1 MNNFF
6 VRLFSGVVYV
16 SIITGSILYSQVSFL
31 IVCSLLFLI
40 ALYESHLLWLKIRE
54 KERTYFSNLSW
65 PKRFSNSY
73 PLPQFFIL
81 LSFFFFISIPYGR
94 LGYNEI
100 YNPFG
105 ILLIFILIWITDTMS
120 YIVGIQFGKNK
131 IDKKVSP
138 NKTWEGFFG
147 GFLFC
152 ILFSIISF
160 NYIQEAYP
168 LWKTISLGIFIP
180 IFSLLGDMAQ
190 SKLKRRAEVKN
201 SGLLIPGHG
210 GVYDRLD
217 SIIGNT
223 IFKFN
228 CLFSE
233 SMTFIGFIV

>member
-6 VRLFSGVVYV
+6 IRLSTGLIYI
-16 SIITGSILYSQVSFL
+16 SLIIGSILYSHTSF
-31 IVCSLLFLI
+31 IIACSLLFSI
-40 ALYESHLLWLKIRE
+40 AIYESHLLWLKIRE

-160 NYIQEAYP
+160 NYIQEVYP
-168 LWKTISLGIFIP
+168 LWKTISLGILVP
-180 IFSLLGDMAQ
+180 IFSLLGDMSQ

-217 SIIGNT
+217 SIIGVAPIAFLIT
-223 IFKFN
+223 I
-228 CLFSE
+228 
-233 SMTFIGFIV
+233 I

>member
-6 VRLFSGVVYV
+6 VRLFSGIIYV
-16 SIITGSILYSQVSFL
+16 SVITGSILYSQLSFI
-31 IVCSLLFLI
+31 IVCSLLFSI
-40 ALYESHLLWLKIRE
+40 AIYESHLLWLKIRE
-54 KERTYFSNLSW
+54 RESTYFSNLRW

-73 PLPQFFIL
+73 PLPQLFIL
-81 LSFFFFISIPYGR
+81 LSFFFFISIPYGGW
-94 LGYNEI
+94 GYNEI

-120 YIVGIQFGKNK
+120 YIIGVQFGKNK

-160 NYIQEAYP
+160 NYIEEVYP
-168 LWKTISLGIFIP
+168 VWKTISLGIFIP

-217 SIIGNT
+217 SIIGVAPIAFLIT
-223 IFKFN
+223 I
-228 CLFSE
+228 
-233 SMTFIGFIV
+233 I